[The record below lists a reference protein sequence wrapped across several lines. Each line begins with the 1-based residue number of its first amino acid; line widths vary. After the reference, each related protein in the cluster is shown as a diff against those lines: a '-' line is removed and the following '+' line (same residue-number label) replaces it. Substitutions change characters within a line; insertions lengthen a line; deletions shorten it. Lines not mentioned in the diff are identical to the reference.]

1 MYVYIYMYIKWW
13 IGCSTQTILTVYQ
26 HSLIGNVR
34 IIYLIYPLLPK
45 MAYRN
50 VIFPTPIYPR
60 MRRKKPS
67 IPKKL
72 SPHRLRGT
80 RFSLFPLR
88 LLFPPYPKDLG
99 CPHISLPPRWGGNAL
114 EMGSSPFGVGCNV
127 CSRKNARG
135 QAEIGVSSWNG
146 RKRFHRGSLLRAVM
160 VTGCRSFCNR
170 CVQLRR
176 LALPRTANRYS
187 APETGSTLRRRRGRD

>member
-1 MYVYIYMYIKWW
+1 MNRLLHTDNINSI
-13 IGCSTQTILTVYQ
+13 STQFNRKCTY
-26 HSLIGNVR
+26 
-34 IIYLIYPLLPK
+34 YLFNI
-45 MAYRN
+45 
-50 VIFPTPIYPR
+50 PTSTENGVSKYNFSNQA
-60 MRRKKPS
+60 MRRKKLS

>member
-45 MAYRN
+45 MVYRN
-50 VIFPTPIYPR
+50 IIFPTNLCVERNFRFRKNCLRIVYVEHAFPYFHFGCYFHPIPR
-60 MRRKKPS
+60 ISVVRTSP
-67 IPKKL
+67 
-72 SPHRLRGT
+72 SPHDEGET
-80 RFSLFPLR
+80 RSKWDRRPL
-88 LLFPPYPKDLG
+88 
-99 CPHISLPPRWGGNAL
+99 
-114 EMGSSPFGVGCNV
+114 GVGCNV